1 MTNNSAIDNILQ
13 ENEKRRAVLFAPF
26 NPVTGEG
33 SIGKRT
39 AFSIHDY
46 PVPTQYLP
54 VEMMGEPL
62 VKALGKQGSV
72 DALITNTLKLPVTE
86 DAREK
91 VIEEFT
97 RLRSK
102 YDFPF
107 WAATFVYIKRKGG
120 GNDVLFRLTYPQ
132 RKFVER
138 LESLRKADMPIRLVM
153 LKARQWGGSTTSQLY
168 MAWLQLI
175 HKVGLNSLI
184 IAHQGTGSDEIKD
197 MFDRMIKAYPI
208 EMLHKLGE
216 AYAPNEPKLVG
227 VGKSG
232 SIYRVPQRNC
242 KIKIGTAERPDSCR
256 GGDYNLVHLS
266 EVGIWKTTDGK
277 KPEDIVRSAC
287 KGVLYSPY
295 TMIIYEST
303 ANGVGNFFHR
313 EYIDARDNPK
323 SQFRSMFV
331 PWYDIEQNTL
341 TINPDTCSV
350 CCDTV
355 ATPYIH
361 QFAAWLYDNRNNA
374 NEPSNREESGRYLW
388 WLWERGATLEGICW
402 YIMER
407 AGVKS
412 HGEMAAECPSDDVE
426 AFVNSGASV
435 FDKYRV
441 EPLRKACR
449 NPRKV
454 GDIYANADE
463 GEGALQGLRFG
474 EDKQGLL
481 WVWAMPDAYDPY
493 NEVLDRY
500 ITVVDVGGRS
510 NKADWSVIVVFD
522 RFDMMDGEKPC
533 VVAQWYGHIDIDL
546 LAWKAAQIAAYYD
559 NSLLVIESNTLETHD
574 KERDVDG
581 DQSHYVLNQIKDVY
595 PNLYARRQS
604 EEDIRQGLPR
614 KYGFHTNVA
623 TKPMIISNLI
633 KVVREGMYI
642 ERDERCLNE
651 MLVYEKKQNGSFG
664 AVQGEHDDLL
674 MTRAIGLHVCFNEM
688 DTPRIVKRSSGR
700 QAGFTLKP
708 VSAATIS

>member
-1 MTNNSAIDNILQ
+1 MTDKNDAISKILQ
-13 ENEKRRAVLFAPF
+13 ENNRRRAILFAPF
-26 NPVTGEG
+26 NPITGEH
-33 SIGKRT
+33 SIGDRRT
-39 AFSIHDY
+39 FAIPDFPI
-46 PVPTQYLP
+46 PTQLLP
-54 VEMMGEPL
+54 VEMMHEPL
-62 VKALGKQGSV
+62 VKALAKAGSV
-72 DALITNTLKLPVTE
+72 DRLITDVLHLPVTDE
-86 DAREK
+86 ARAK

-97 RLRSK
+97 RLRSR

-107 WAATFVYIKRKGG
+107 WAATFVFIKRKGG
-120 GNDVLFRLTYPQ
+120 GSDVLFRLTYPQ

-138 LESLRKADMPIRLVM
+138 LESLRKQDKPIRLVM
-153 LKARQWGGSTTSQLY
+153 LKARQWGGSTTSQIY
-168 MAWLQLI
+168 MAWLQLV

-216 AYAPNEPKLVG
+216 AYAPNESKMVG

-266 EVGIWKTTDGK
+266 EVGIWKATDGK
-277 KPEDIVRSAC
+277 RPEDIVRSAC
-287 KGVLYSPY
+287 KGVLYQPY

-313 EYIDARDNPK
+313 EYIDARDNPH

-331 PWYDIEQNTL
+331 AWFDIEQNTL
-341 TINPDTCSV
+341 PIDN
-350 CCDTV
+350 
-355 ATPYIH
+355 IEE
-361 QFAAWLYDNRNNA
+361 FAATLYENRNNT

-388 WLWERGATLEGICW
+388 WLWQRGATLEGINW
-402 YIMER
+402 YIIER
-407 AGVKS
+407 AGVQT

-426 AFVNSGASV
+426 AFVNTGASV

-449 NPRKV
+449 DPRKV
-454 GDIYANADE
+454 GDIYAGEDE
-463 GEGALQGLRFG
+463 GEGALQGVRFR
-474 EDKQGLL
+474 EDHQGQL
-481 WVWAMPDAYDPY
+481 WIWDMPDAPDPQ
-493 NEVLDRY
+493 NIVLDRY
-500 ITVVDVGGRS
+500 LTVVDVGGRS
-510 NKADWSVIVVFD
+510 NKADWSVVVVYD
-522 RFDMMDGEKPC
+522 RFAMIDGGKPC

-546 LAWKAAQIAAYYD
+546 LAWKAAQIAAFYD

-574 KERDVDG
+574 RERDVDG

-614 KYGFHTNVA
+614 KYGFHTNVS

-642 ERDERCLNE
+642 ERDQRCLNE

-664 AVQGEHDDLL
+664 AVQGEHDDLV
-674 MTRAIGLHVCFNEM
+674 MTRAIGLHICFNEM
-688 DTPRIVKRSSGR
+688 QLPSIIKRSDSRHYGLLNR
-700 QAGFTLKP
+700 P
-708 VSAATIS
+708 VSAATIG

>member
-1 MTNNSAIDNILQ
+1 MKSRNDAISEILR
-13 ENEKRRAVLFAPF
+13 ENERRRSVLFAPF
-26 NPVTGEG
+26 NPITGEC
-33 SIGKRT
+33 SIGERT
-39 AFSIHDY
+39 AFSIPDF
-46 PVPTQYLP
+46 PIPTQMLP
-54 VEMMGEPL
+54 VEMMHEPL
-62 VKALGKQGSV
+62 VKALAKAGSV
-72 DALITNTLKLPVTE
+72 DSLISDVLCLTATDE
-86 DAREK
+86 ARAM
-91 VIEEFT
+91 VVEEFT
-97 RLRSK
+97 RLRSR

-107 WAATFVYIKRKGG
+107 WAATFVFIKRKGG

-138 LESLRKADMPIRLVM
+138 LENLRKQGKPIRLVM
-153 LKARQWGGSTTSQLY
+153 LKARQWGGSTTSQIY
-168 MAWLQLI
+168 MAWLQLV

-184 IAHQGTGSDEIKD
+184 IAHQGAGSDEIKD
-197 MFDRMIKAYPI
+197 MFDRMIKAYPL

-216 AYAPNEPKLVG
+216 AYPPNEPKMAG

-266 EVGIWKTTDGK
+266 EVGIWKATDGK
-277 KPEDIVRSAC
+277 RPEDIVRSAC
-287 KGVLYSPY
+287 KGVLYQPY

-341 TINPDTCSV
+341 AIDNIEEF
-350 CCDTV
+350 
-355 ATPYIH
+355 AT
-361 QFAAWLYDNRNNA
+361 ALYENRDNT

-388 WLWERGATLEGICW
+388 WLWKRGATLEGINW
-402 YIMER
+402 YIIER
-407 AGVKS
+407 AGVQT

-449 NPRKV
+449 DPRKV
-454 GDIYANADE
+454 GDIYANEDE
-463 GEGALQGLRFG
+463 GEGALQGVRFR
-474 EDKQGLL
+474 EDHQGQL
-481 WVWAMPDAYDPY
+481 WLWDMPDAPDPQ
-493 NEVLDRY
+493 NIVLNRY
-500 ITVVDVGGRS
+500 LTVVDVGGRS
-510 NKADWSVIVVFD
+510 NKADWSVVVVFD
-522 RFDMMDGEKPC
+522 RFAMMDGGKPC

-546 LAWKAAQIAAYYD
+546 LAWKAAQIAAFYD

-574 KERDVDG
+574 RERDVDG

-604 EEDIRQGLPR
+604 EEDIRQGIPR

-642 ERDERCLNE
+642 ERDQRCLNE

-664 AVQGEHDDLL
+664 AVQGEHDDLV

-688 DTPRIVKRSSGR
+688 EPPSIVKRSDSRHIGIVNR
-700 QAGFTLKP
+700 P
-708 VSAATIS
+708 VSAATIG

>member
-1 MTNNSAIDNILQ
+1 MDIGNDDIKSMLV
-13 ENEKRRAVLFAPF
+13 ENERRRAVLYAPF
-26 NPVTGEG
+26 NPITGEG
-33 SIGKRT
+33 SIGKRA
-39 AFSIHDY
+39 AFTIPDY
-46 PVPTQYLP
+46 PIPTQLLP
-54 VEMMGEPL
+54 VEMMDEPL
-62 VKALGKQGSV
+62 VKSLAKAGTVANFISKCLE
-72 DALITNTLKLPVTE
+72 LPVTE
-86 DAREK
+86 DAVEK
-91 VIEEFT
+91 VVWQFT
-97 RLRSK
+97 RLRSR

-107 WAATFVYIKRKGG
+107 WAAAFVYIKRKGG
-120 GNDVLFRLTYPQ
+120 GSDVLFRLTYPQ

-138 LESLRKADMPIRLVM
+138 LETLRKANEPIRLVM
-153 LKARQWGGSTTSQLY
+153 LKARQWGGSTTSQIY
-168 MAWLQLI
+168 MAWLQLV
-175 HKVGLNSLI
+175 HKKGLNSLI
-184 IAHQGTGSDEIKD
+184 IAHQGSGSDEIKD
-197 MFDRMIKAYPI
+197 MFDRMIKTYPLR
-208 EMLHKLGE
+208 MLHRLGE
-216 AYAPNEPKLVG
+216 DYAQNEPKMVG

-232 SIYRVPQRNC
+232 SIFRVPQRNC

-266 EVGIWKTTDGK
+266 EVGIWKATDGK

-287 KGVLYSPY
+287 AGVLYSPY
-295 TMIIYEST
+295 TMIVYEST

-341 TINPDTCSV
+341 PIDNV
-350 CCDTV
+350 EN
-355 ATPYIH
+355 
-361 QFAAWLYDNRNNA
+361 FAAWLYNNRNNT
-374 NEPSNREESGRYLW
+374 NEPSNREECGKYLW
-388 WLWERGATLEGICW
+388 WLWERGATLEGINW
-402 YIMER
+402 YIKER
-407 AGVKS
+407 AKVS
-412 HGEMAAECPSDDVE
+412 QHGAMAAECPSDDTE
-426 AFVNSGASV
+426 AFVNTGASV

-449 NPRKV
+449 EPRKV

-463 GEGALQGLRFG
+463 GEGALRGVRFG
-474 EDKQGLL
+474 EDKQGCL
-481 WVWAMPDAYDPY
+481 WVWAMPDPADPY
-493 NEVLDRY
+493 TIVTDRY
-500 ITVVDVGGRS
+500 LTVVDVGGRS
-510 NKADWSVIVVFD
+510 HKADWSVVVVFD
-522 RFDMMDGEKPC
+522 RFAMMDGGKPC

-546 LAWKAAQIAAYYD
+546 LAWKAAQIAAFYD

-604 EEDIRQGLPR
+604 EEDIRQGIPR

-642 ERDERCLNE
+642 ERDQRCINE

-674 MTRAIGLHVCFNEM
+674 MTRAIGLHICFNEM
-688 DTPRIVKRSSGR
+688 DTPRIINRSNSKHVGDIR
-700 QAGFTLKP
+700 RP
-708 VSAATIS
+708 VSAATIG

>member
-1 MTNNSAIDNILQ
+1 MKNKNDAISNILK
-13 ENEKRRAVLFAPF
+13 ENERRRSVLFAPF
-26 NPVTGEG
+26 NPITGEH
-33 SIGKRT
+33 SIGERRAYT
-39 AFSIHDY
+39 IPDFPI
-46 PVPTQYLP
+46 PTQMLP
-54 VEMMGEPL
+54 VEMMHEPL
-62 VKALGKQGSV
+62 VKALAKAGSV
-72 DALITNTLKLPVTE
+72 DALVSDILLLPVTD
-86 DAREK
+86 DARTK

-97 RLRSK
+97 RLRSR

-107 WAATFVYIKRKGG
+107 WAATFVFIKRKGG
-120 GNDVLFRLTYPQ
+120 GSDVLFRLTYPQ

-138 LESLRKADMPIRLVM
+138 LESLRKQDKPIRLVM
-153 LKARQWGGSTTSQLY
+153 LKARQWGGSTTSQIY
-168 MAWLQLI
+168 MAWLQLV

-197 MFDRMIKAYPI
+197 MFDRMIKAYPV

-216 AYAPNEPKLVG
+216 AYAPNESKMVG

-266 EVGIWKTTDGK
+266 EVGIWKATDGK
-277 KPEDIVRSAC
+277 RPEDIVRSAC
-287 KGVLYSPY
+287 KGVLYQPY

-313 EYIDARDNPK
+313 EYIDARDNPR

-331 PWYDIEQNTL
+331 AWFDIEQNTL
-341 TINPDTCSV
+341 PID
-350 CCDTV
+350 D
-355 ATPYIH
+355 IE
-361 QFAAWLYDNRNNA
+361 QFATTLYENRDNT

-388 WLWERGATLEGICW
+388 WLWQRGATLEGINW
-402 YIMER
+402 YIIER
-407 AGVKS
+407 AGVQT

-449 NPRKV
+449 DPRKV
-454 GDIYANADE
+454 GDIYANDDE
-463 GEGALQGLRFG
+463 GEGALQGVRFR
-474 EDKQGLL
+474 EDHQGQL
-481 WVWAMPDAYDPY
+481 WIWDMPDAPDPQ
-493 NEVLDRY
+493 NIVLDRY
-500 ITVVDVGGRS
+500 LTVVDVGGRS
-510 NKADWSVIVVFD
+510 NKADWSVVVVFD
-522 RFDMMDGEKPC
+522 RFAMLDGGKPC

-546 LAWKAAQIAAYYD
+546 LAWKAAQIAAFYD

-574 KERDVDG
+574 RERDVDG

-604 EEDIRQGLPR
+604 EEDIRQGIPR

-633 KVVREGMYI
+633 KVVREAMYI
-642 ERDERCLNE
+642 ERDQRCLNE

-664 AVQGEHDDLL
+664 AVQGEHDDLV
-674 MTRAIGLHVCFNEM
+674 MTRAIGLHICFNEM
-688 DTPRIVKRSSGR
+688 EMPSIIKRSDSR
-700 QAGFTLKP
+700 HAGLINRP
-708 VSAATIS
+708 VSAATIG